1 MLLLVDFGSQTAH
14 LIGRRLSDLGTSVT
28 IKPPEHAVENAK
40 KLKPK
45 GIILSGGPGFVHVP
59 GSPIIEKEIFSLGI
73 PILAICYGMQLTGHL
88 LGGTVKP
95 GKVKEFGPATLI
107 VNGKTRLF
115 DSVSAH
121 SRVWM
126 SHGDTVITPPP
137 GFSFVGQTETI
148 AGAAMTNEKKK
159 IYCVQFHPEVEH
171 TEHGTLIF
179 KNFLAIC
186 GIKAKSQRMDVNAI
200 IASIKKTVGNKKA
213 IAAVSGGL
221 DSTVAATLVARAIGK
236 NLIPIH
242 IESGLMRQGTTQNV
256 TSYFKKLG
264 LQPVILNKEKAFLTA
279 LKGVADPEQK
289 RKIIGK
295 LYIDFFESELKHL
308 KNVGFLVQGTI
319 YSDVIESK
327 GTKHADTIKS
337 HHNVGGLPA
346 NMKLQLIEPLR
357 DLYTDQVRALAKDL
371 GIPETFIKQQ
381 PHPGPGYAIRIV
393 GAVNRKRLERVRQ
406 ADEIVVEEMKKAK
419 WYEKV
424 LHSFAVAT
432 GTPSTA
438 VRGDER
444 GFSEVIAVRCV
455 VSKDRMTATW
465 AELPYDLL
473 QRISSRIVNSVPGVS
488 RVVYDITTK
497 PPGTMEWE

>member
-1 MLLLVDFGSQTAH
+1 MVLLVDFGSQTAH
-14 LIGRRLSDLGTSVT
+14 LIGRRLRDLGTSVT
-28 IKPPEHAVENAK
+28 IITPEEALK
-40 KLKPK
+40 KVKEVKPK
-45 GIILSGGPGFVHVP
+45 GIIFSGGPASVYVKDAP
-59 GSPIIEKEIFSLGI
+59 LVDPRIFSSDI
-73 PILAICYGMQLTGHL
+73 PILAICYGMQLTAHL
-88 LGGTVKP
+88 LKGDVKP

-107 VNGKTRLF
+107 INNKTRLF
-115 DSVSAH
+115 DSLSPH

-126 SHGDTVITPPP
+126 SHGDTVLRPPA

-148 AGAAMTNEKKK
+148 AGGAMTNETKR

-171 TEHGTLIF
+171 TEHGNLIL

-186 GIKAKSQRMDVNAI
+186 NIQTQQITMDINEM
-200 IASIKKTVGNKKA
+200 IAEIKKTVGNEKV

-221 DSTVAATLVARAIGK
+221 DSTVAATLVARAIGDR
-236 NLIPIH
+236 LIPIH
-242 IESGLMRQGTTQNV
+242 IESGLMREGTTKNV

-264 LQPVILNKEKAFLTA
+264 LQPVIRNYEHAFLKA
-279 LKGVADPEQK
+279 LKGVDDPEQK

-295 LYIDFFESELKHL
+295 LYINFFESELAHFKD
-308 KNVGFLVQGTI
+308 VGFLVQGTI

-357 DLYTDQVRALAKDL
+357 DLYTDQVRTLAKDL
-371 GIPETFIKQQ
+371 GIAESFIKQQ

-393 GAVNRKRLERVRQ
+393 GAVTRERLERVRQ
-406 ADEIVVEEMKKAK
+406 ADNIVIEEMKKAGM
-419 WYEKV
+419 YEKV

-432 GTPSTA
+432 GTRSTA

-444 GFSEVIAVRCV
+444 GFGEVIALRCV

-465 AELPYDLL
+465 ADLPYDLL
-473 QRISSRIVNSVPGVS
+473 QRISSRIVNGVPGVS